1 MFEGSRM
8 DPREV
13 AELVIERVAN
23 YCEHNSG
30 DMPLEC
36 LADHSP
42 DQLDVFIDA
51 YLKGREAEE
60 LEKAIENSD
69 TFWDEVKK
77 EYEKLWDEEMS
88 LQLGELLSDEMEG
101 GYENIVQNVEISD
114 ACQARRLKA
123 YAEVL
128 SGFGEAIKRAL
139 KEKKPLPELELL
151 DWFDKMGDAVFGLK
165 NYNYYEM
172 IGYYVGFYD
181 GLSDNGKLEVL
192 SILLD
197 TIAGVLYD
205 IEHKLRK
212 LEGLTNK
219 I

>member
-1 MFEGSRM
+1 M

-30 DMPLEC
+30 DTPLEC

-114 ACQARRLKA
+114 ACQARHLKA